1 MRVSAPRLLVD
12 GRLTGPG
19 AVDVSA
25 GRIVA
30 VHDRPVGAAGPDDVQ
45 LATGMLVPGLV
56 DLQVNGAFG
65 CDLAEAAAHEWQAVA
80 RSLPATGVTSWQPT
94 LITAPL
100 ERLEQGLAVARAV
113 ADAADPS
120 GARMLG
126 VHLEG
131 PFLSPARAGVHDVAQ
146 MCDPEPAAITRLLEA
161 GGGLVTMVTLA
172 PERPGGIDAVA
183 TLAQAGV
190 CVSVGHSDATA
201 DVVAAAADAGARAVT
216 HVFNA
221 QRGLHHREPGVA
233 GRALVDERL
242 AVGLIA
248 DLHHVSADVCRL
260 VLTAACGRV
269 VLVTDAMAAAGMP
282 DGDYLLGGQQV
293 HVRRGRPPQRADG
306 TIAGSALL
314 LDQAV
319 RNVVGLGV
327 PVQQAL
333 DAASRV
339 PADALRRPDL
349 GRLAPGAMADL
360 LWLSDDLVPLRTWV
374 AGREVWSA
382 ARS

>member
-19 AVDVSA
+19 AVEVTD
-25 GRIVA
+25 GRIMQL
-30 VHDRPVGAAGPDDVQ
+30 HDRAAGEPGPDDVA
-45 LATGMLVPGLV
+45 LTTGMLVPGLV

-65 CDLAEAAAHEWQAVA
+65 CDLADASAGEWQSVA
-80 RSLPATGVTSWQPT
+80 RSLPATGVTAWQPT

-100 ERLEQGLAVARAV
+100 ERLERGLGVAREV
-113 ADAADPS
+113 AEVPDPS
-120 GARMLG
+120 AARMLG

-131 PFLSPARAGVHDVAQ
+131 PFISPDRAGVHEVSA
-146 MCDPEPAAITRLLEA
+146 MCDPDLATVQRLLDA
-161 GGGLVTMVTLA
+161 GSGLVTMVTLA
-172 PERPGGIDAVA
+172 PERPGGLAAVA
-183 TLAQAGV
+183 MLAAQGV

-242 AVGLIA
+242 SVGLIA
-248 DLHHVSADVCRL
+248 DLHHVAGDVCRL
-260 VLTAACGRV
+260 VLAAAPGRV

-282 DGDYLLGGQQV
+282 DGDYVLGGQRV
-293 HVRRGRPPQRADG
+293 VVRDGQPPQRADG
-306 TIAGSALL
+306 TLAGSALL

-327 PVQQAL
+327 PLEQAL
-333 DAASRV
+333 DAATRA
-339 PADALRRPDL
+339 PADALARPDL
-349 GRLAPGAMADL
+349 GRLAPGAVADL
-360 LWLSDDLVPLRTWV
+360 LWLSDDLQPLRTWV

-382 ARS
+382 AG